1 MPNNSRAAELLALA
15 LLGEEAR
22 LRALLPAPGNLREES
37 QPDLLGSM
45 TALMGA
51 AAGGN
56 EAAVELLLQCGADPS
71 RRDTRGRSAAAYA
84 RAAGHLHLAERLDT
98 VVDIEKT
105 MW

>member
-1 MPNNSRAAELLALA
+1 V
-15 LLGEEAR
+15 
-22 LRALLPAPGNLREES
+22 
-37 QPDLLGSM
+37 
-45 TALMGA
+45 
-51 AAGGN
+51 GGN

-84 RAAGHLHLAERLDT
+84 RAGGHPHLAERLDT